1 MKIIRSFMKIIFISE
16 ETTFHIVCEK
26 NYHHVG
32 KSLLSSDKLKMIP
45 TFLMEKIVSLV
56 KSGEDRIIE

>member
-1 MKIIRSFMKIIFISE
+1 MKIIFISE

-32 KSLLSSDKLKMIP
+32 KSLLSSDKLKMIA

-56 KSGEDRIIE
+56 KSEEDRIIE